1 MGVLLNKGGRESAKE
16 SESERDGVGGW
27 VGGWGYFYFSQA
39 MLMHIFVSSITD
51 LSMKLSRLVVSTIC
65 E

>member
-27 VGGWGYFYFSQA
+27 VGGG
-39 MLMHIFVSSITD
+39 IFTSP
-51 LSMKLSRLVVSTIC
+51 KQC
-65 E
+65 

>member
-16 SESERDGVGGW
+16 SESERDG